1 MQTAPKKEDIGE
13 AVASIS
19 SDGVLPEEGQEGEV
33 MASTVLSAWMGVQV
47 QSLIAQLER
56 LCLGID
62 DGGELRAVIEQ
73 TAYFA
78 ERMGHVGF
86 DFISAVLPVFHG
98 VVLSRV
104 SLEWSRAV
112 EDFEEMLATQRY
124 QPDKRAG
131 LSGAERG
138 SMQQVVPLYAQQ
150 HQPQDVNSQ
159 RVTGALATPQKR
171 AAGLHADEGE
181 LPPPHEL
188 SSFPPLAFLLN
199 TILAQLSLLREC
211 PLKTVQYDVEK
222 ELAALLHR
230 VSEHLVKE
238 RKVLAE
244 KGARYLDK
252 RQETE
257 GTCEKND
264 DEVQVP
270 MDIMYAR
277 AFAFHLAPHALAC
290 LDCIFREGVPKA
302 FKVSSPVADPSR
314 RDTGGGNMSVGGE
327 TVSVKPEKAKYKAM
341 HVERLL
347 DAQTALSPER
357 AMPACKAHGLCL
369 ALRV

>member
-1 MQTAPKKEDIGE
+1 
-13 AVASIS
+13 
-19 SDGVLPEEGQEGEV
+19 
-33 MASTVLSAWMGVQV
+33 
-47 QSLIAQLER
+47 
-56 LCLGID
+56 
-62 DGGELRAVIEQ
+62 
-73 TAYFA
+73 
-78 ERMGHVGF
+78 
-86 DFISAVLPVFHG
+86 
-98 VVLSRV
+98 
-104 SLEWSRAV
+104 
-112 EDFEEMLATQRY
+112 MLATQRY

-244 KGARYLDK
+244 KERDISIRGKKQKERARK
-252 RQETE
+252 MMT
-257 GTCEKND
+257 
-264 DEVQVP
+264 
-270 MDIMYAR
+270 
-277 AFAFHLAPHALAC
+277 
-290 LDCIFREGVPKA
+290 
-302 FKVSSPVADPSR
+302 
-314 RDTGGGNMSVGGE
+314 
-327 TVSVKPEKAKYKAM
+327 KYKYPWISCM
-341 HVERLL
+341 
-347 DAQTALSPER
+347 PEPLPFIWHLTHWH
-357 AMPACKAHGLCL
+357 A
-369 ALRV
+369 